1 MGTYGYKDG
10 SGNDLYDNTAV
21 NEFWDDF
28 KTMETYYRKPG
39 PAERLA
45 QTAVQIGGP
54 NISCKS
60 NFNKTRAA
68 GEMHQH
74 SWALA
79 MLRKMFYNST
89 LDCGS
94 NQKYLE
100 HLRWHSAVP
109 TDL

>member
-21 NEFWDDF
+21 HEFWDDF
-28 KTMETYYRKPG
+28 KTMETYYRKPV
-39 PAERLA
+39 PADRLA
-45 QTAVQIGGP
+45 QTAVEIGGP

-79 MLRKMFYNST
+79 MHRAIRTLELSEGGTHFVVIVFYNT
-89 LDCGS
+89 LFC
-94 NQKYLE
+94 NTL
-100 HLRWHSAVP
+100 L
-109 TDL
+109 

>member
-1 MGTYGYKDG
+1 MGTYDYKDG

-79 MLRKMFYNST
+79 MHRASAPSSSPREVSHLFTNT
-89 LDCGS
+89 LLC
-94 NQKYLE
+94 NIL
-100 HLRWHSAVP
+100 
-109 TDL
+109 

>member
-10 SGNDLYDNTAV
+10 QGNDRYDNTAV
-21 NEFWDDF
+21 DEFWSDF

-39 PAERLA
+39 PAALLA
-45 QTAVQIGGP
+45 DTAARIGGP

-74 SWALA
+74 TWALA
-79 MLRKMFYNST
+79 MMVAIRT
-89 LDCGS
+89 LEETDQGD
-94 NQKYLE
+94 
-100 HLRWHSAVP
+100 HSFKVRNP
-109 TDL
+109 LLHF